1 LITFFQKGQQ
11 TSTFVVIGD
20 SSGLISIYDSSSSSS
35 PTSSLSFVKSF
46 QGHSG
51 YIQKIKQSPFNNTSH
66 LVATCSSDFTVK
78 VWDAASDWTLIRTYS
93 NHSSE
98 VESIAWLDEDTLA
111 SSGWTDEKIK
121 IWSVRTGQTKL
132 TIDAWNGDIVDSL
145 EMLSD
150 KIHLAHGSGWV

>member
-1 LITFFQKGQQ
+1 
-11 TSTFVVIGD
+11 
-20 SSGLISIYDSSSSSS
+20 
-35 PTSSLSFVKSF
+35 
-46 QGHSG
+46 
-51 YIQKIKQSPFNNTSH
+51 
-66 LVATCSSDFTVK
+66 VATCSSDFTVK

-150 KIHLAHGSGWV
+150 KIHLAHGSGWSNSIYIYNVNDGSLWNSLRGAHTTSY